1 MVRAGLLSASCLALP
16 GLLGCA
22 GGPVPPADRPAGR
35 DLVLASDTETVAGRV
50 PSRVTL
56 DGLLRNNRLREEQVQ
71 DVVLLVG
78 QVFDPRRLRA
88 DQPFRIVRTVDGDL
102 RRFEYEIDLDRFI
115 RVAPRE
121 GRDDVELSAE
131 VVPYVKDH
139 MLVSVR
145 GDITRE
151 VPSLFGAVEEAGER
165 VELSMAVAEVFAGDI
180 DFTVDLQPGDRFAVA
195 VDKASRD
202 GVFAGYG
209 PVVAAEFVNA
219 GRLLRAVAFTPPG
232 GKAGYYD
239 EHGRSLKRFLLA
251 SPLKF
256 TPRVNSRFSRS
267 RFHPVLR
274 IYRSH
279 LGVDY
284 AAAYGAPVVAAAG
297 GVVTR
302 AGAGGEAGRMVQIR
316 HPNGYETLYM
326 HLSAIADG
334 VRVGARVDQAQI
346 IGRVGSSGLS
356 TGPHLDY
363 RIRRNGA
370 YVNPLVEHKRMPPG
384 DPIAP
389 SAMPL
394 FEAARDRALVLLA
407 EGR

>member
-1 MVRAGLLSASCLALP
+1 
-16 GLLGCA
+16 
-22 GGPVPPADRPAGR
+22 
-35 DLVLASDTETVAGRV
+35 
-50 PSRVTL
+50 
-56 DGLLRNNRLREEQVQ
+56 
-71 DVVLLVG
+71 
-78 QVFDPRRLRA
+78 
-88 DQPFRIVRTVDGDL
+88 
-102 RRFEYEIDLDRFI
+102 
-115 RVAPRE
+115 
-121 GRDDVELSAE
+121 
-131 VVPYVKDH
+131 
-139 MLVSVR
+139 
-145 GDITRE
+145 
-151 VPSLFGAVEEAGER
+151 

-195 VDKASRD
+195 VDKASR
-202 GVFAGYG
+202 GGLFAGYG

-219 GRLLRAVAFTPPG
+219 GRQLRAVAFTPPG
-232 GKAGYYD
+232 GRAGYYD

-274 IYRSH
+274 IYRPH

-334 VRVGARVDQAQI
+334 VRAGARVDQGQI

-384 DPIAP
+384 DPIEP

-394 FEAARDRALVLLA
+394 FEAARDRALALLA